1 MRLKGNEVK
10 NMKYPITDYALVP
23 TVAIVDPELV
33 YTLPKTVVAD
43 TGMDVLTHAIE
54 AYVSNMATDYTDGL
68 AVKAMELVFEYLVR
82 SYNDPNDKVAREKMH
97 NASTIAGM
105 AFSNAFLGINH
116 SLAHK
121 LGAEFHVPHGRTNA
135 ILLPYVITYNAKM
148 PSKFVS
154 FPKYEYFIA
163 DKKYADIARRLGL
176 KCSTTQEGVESL
188 VDAIRDLMKKLNMHT
203 SFKEEGIEE
212 KLYMSKVDELANKAF
227 EDQCT
232 TANPKLPLISELKEI
247 LIEAYDNK

>member
-1 MRLKGNEVK
+1 
-10 NMKYPITDYALVP
+10 
-23 TVAIVDPELV
+23 
-33 YTLPKTVVAD
+33 
-43 TGMDVLTHAIE
+43 
-54 AYVSNMATDYTDGL
+54 
-68 AVKAMELVFEYLVR
+68 
-82 SYNDPNDKVAREKMH
+82 
-97 NASTIAGM
+97 
-105 AFSNAFLGINH
+105 
-116 SLAHK
+116 
-121 LGAEFHVPHGRTNA
+121 
-135 ILLPYVITYNAKM
+135 M

-188 VDAIRDLMKKLNMHT
+188 VEAIRDLMKKLNMHT

>member
-1 MRLKGNEVK
+1 
-10 NMKYPITDYALVP
+10 
-23 TVAIVDPELV
+23 
-33 YTLPKTVVAD
+33 
-43 TGMDVLTHAIE
+43 
-54 AYVSNMATDYTDGL
+54 
-68 AVKAMELVFEYLVR
+68 
-82 SYNDPNDKVAREKMH
+82 MH

-188 VDAIRDLMKKLNMHT
+188 VEAIRDLMKKLNMHT

-232 TANPKLPLISELKEI
+232 TANPKLPLITELKEI
-247 LIEAYDNK
+247 LIEAYDNNK